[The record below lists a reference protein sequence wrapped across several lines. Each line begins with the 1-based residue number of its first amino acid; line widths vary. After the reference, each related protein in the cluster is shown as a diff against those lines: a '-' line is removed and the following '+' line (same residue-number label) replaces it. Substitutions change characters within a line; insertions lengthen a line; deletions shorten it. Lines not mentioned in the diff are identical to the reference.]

1 MEKQKV
7 CIIGGGLTGLITAI
21 ALSKINLKIDLIGV
35 NTDQNF
41 ESNRTTAI
49 SQENF
54 NFLKQSNI
62 LSLPSS
68 EFWFCSKMKLYSE
81 TNNKKISEIFDFSQD
96 KNESIKIL
104 YMINNFK
111 IREYLLRKIRK
122 EKFIQIKKQKKIS
135 NIFDSGILKCVKF
148 NSKDKSKSKSKYNL
162 IILCTGKNSNLS
174 EKFFNNKGVIDK
186 SYNEIS
192 VTTTLSHT
200 QVNNNTARQI
210 FLDNGILALLPISST
225 KTSIVWSVKK
235 NYINENKIKRDLFI
249 KQSILFYANIFL
261 KKIKFISKLEFKD
274 LSLIVRNKYYKER
287 ILLFGDA
294 LHTVHPLAGQGF
306 NMVLRDLSSLKKIF
320 KNKISLGLDVG
331 SLDVLSEFSKEIK
344 PRNIIYA
351 LGIDFIKSIFSFKN
365 KSFKKI
371 RNQMI
376 TKMDKNKLI
385 KNLFFD
391 LADKGFKF

>member
-7 CIIGGGLTGLITAI
+7 CIIGGGLTGLVTAV

-62 LSLPSS
+62 LNLPSS

-81 TNNKKISEIFDFSQD
+81 TKNKKISEIFDFSQD
-96 KNESIKIL
+96 KNESSKIL

-122 EKFIQIKKQKKIS
+122 KKFIKIKKKKKIS
-135 NIFDSGILKCVKF
+135 NIFNSGILKCVKY
-148 NSKDKSKSKSKYNL
+148 NSKDKSKYNL

-235 NYINENKIKRDLFI
+235 NYINENKIKRDLFV
-249 KQSILFYANIFL
+249 KQSILFYVNIFL

-306 NMVLRDLSSLKKIF
+306 NMVLRDISSLKKIF

>member
-1 MEKQKV
+1 M
-7 CIIGGGLTGLITAI
+7 
-21 ALSKINLKIDLIGV
+21 
-35 NTDQNF
+35 
-41 ESNRTTAI
+41 
-49 SQENF
+49 
-54 NFLKQSNI
+54 
-62 LSLPSS
+62 
-68 EFWFCSKMKLYSE
+68 
-81 TNNKKISEIFDFSQD
+81 
-96 KNESIKIL
+96 
-104 YMINNFK
+104 
-111 IREYLLRKIRK
+111 
-122 EKFIQIKKQKKIS
+122 
-135 NIFDSGILKCVKF
+135 
-148 NSKDKSKSKSKYNL
+148 
-162 IILCTGKNSNLS
+162 
-174 EKFFNNKGVIDK
+174 
-186 SYNEIS
+186 
-192 VTTTLSHT
+192 
-200 QVNNNTARQI
+200 
-210 FLDNGILALLPISST
+210 
-225 KTSIVWSVKK
+225 WSVKK
-235 NYINENKIKRDLFI
+235 NYINENKIKRDLFV